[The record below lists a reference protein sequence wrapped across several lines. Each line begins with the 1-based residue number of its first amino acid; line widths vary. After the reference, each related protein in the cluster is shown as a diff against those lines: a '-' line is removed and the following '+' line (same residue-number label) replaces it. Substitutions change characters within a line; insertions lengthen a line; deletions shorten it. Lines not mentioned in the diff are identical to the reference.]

1 MAKRMIDTDMWLDSQ
16 IVDDFTKNDIYL
28 WLYILTSP
36 RTTLC
41 GVLKN
46 SKTMMALE
54 SKMERM
60 ELEESLLN
68 LEYKHRLIKYNQEN
82 DEVLILN
89 WYKHNWTKSKKL
101 MEALKK
107 QVGKVK
113 TEEFKTYIENMMF
126 RIQGL

>member
-1 MAKRMIDTDMWLDSQ
+1 MIDTDMWLDSQ

>member
-46 SKTMMALE
+46 SKTMMSLE

-68 LEYKHRLIKYNQEN
+68 LEYKHRLIKCNQEN
-82 DEVLILN
+82 DEILILN
-89 WYKHNWTKSKKL
+89 WYKHNWTKSEKL

-107 QVGKVK
+107 QVDKVK